1 MKNYTTSISFTSREL
16 TKKETVRLKDLTDAI
31 ALDRATN
38 EGENLVI
45 KPAYSAVL
53 DIHNESA
60 RDKDYKKYV
69 IVAEDG
75 IKYVTGSESFWDS
88 YMNIVAEM
96 EDSGEEWALNV
107 YKVPSKNYAGKEFL
121 TCSVI

>member
-1 MKNYTTSISFTSREL
+1 MKNYTASVSYTSREL

-31 ALDRATN
+31 ALDSATN

-45 KPAYSAVL
+45 KPAYSAIL
-53 DIHNESA
+53 DIHNENA

-69 IVAEDG
+69 IVTEDG
-75 IKYVTGSESFWDS
+75 LKFVTGSESFWDAFT
-88 YMNIVAEM
+88 NIVTEM
-96 EDSGEEWALNV
+96 EDSDEEWSLNV
-107 YKVPSKNYAGKEFL
+107 YKVPSKKYAGKGFL

>member
-1 MKNYTTSISFTSREL
+1 MKNYTASISYTSREL

-31 ALDRATN
+31 ALDSATN

-45 KPAYSAVL
+45 KPAYSAIL
-53 DIHNESA
+53 DIHNENA

-75 IKYVTGSESFWDS
+75 LKYVTGSESFWDS
-88 YMNIVAEM
+88 FTNIMAEM
-96 EDSGEEWALNV
+96 EDSDEEWSLNV
-107 YKVPSKNYAGKEFL
+107 YKVPSKKYAGKGFL